1 MKFTVV
7 LLLLVALIAQ
17 LSAALPMTNDAEL
30 VALDSNEEKSE
41 KSDARASAGQR
52 QEAAHMVIAP
62 RKLDEEPVEPR
73 SAMFDTIVEE
83 LHAAGVQTAD
93 KRQLETLSYKDLTRL
108 LALWHLTQRRTYY
121 EADENRAPPTTSD

>member
-30 VALDSNEEKSE
+30 VALDSNEEKS
-41 KSDARASAGQR
+41 SDARASAGQR
-52 QEAAHMVIAP
+52 QETAHMVIAP
-62 RKLDEEPVEPR
+62 RKLEEEPVEPR